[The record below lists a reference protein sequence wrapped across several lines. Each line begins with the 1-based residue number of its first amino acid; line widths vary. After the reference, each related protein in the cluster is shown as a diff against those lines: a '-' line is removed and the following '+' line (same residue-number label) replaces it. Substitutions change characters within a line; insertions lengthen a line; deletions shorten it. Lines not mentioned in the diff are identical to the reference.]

1 MLTLIAIAIIAAI
14 ATVGYVHL
22 YHRYKR
28 NVDKVRFMFNAIDN
42 LDFTF
47 QFPTEDVNGQDKLIN
62 QSLNRIKV
70 IMQRY
75 RDEALEREKYYE
87 QIMDSVDTGIIVANQ
102 KGNVLQHNRAA
113 MRLLG
118 AEVLTHL
125 DQVRQR
131 LSDGTLSK
139 RESEAVLKGRQVRII
154 AFSDINSELANQEVD
169 SWIKLTRVLT
179 HEIMNT
185 VTPITSLSQTL
196 LRNAHGEQREGLDAI
211 NRTGRELIQF
221 VKNYRRFTHVPT
233 PCPSLFYVKPFLERM
248 ARLTGREV
256 QVDVEPHDMMV
267 YADEGLI
274 AHVVTNVLKNAT
286 QATANGGQVWMNARI
301 GDDEAV
307 IIDIS
312 NDGDLIPDDVAQHI
326 FIPFFTTKADGSGIG
341 LSLSRQIMRVSG
353 SSITLHQ
360 TEQPRAVTFRLVLS

>member
-1 MLTLIAIAIIAAI
+1 MQALIAIAVTAAI
-14 ATVGYVHL
+14 AILGYIHL
-22 YHRYKR
+22 YRRYKR

-47 QFPTEDVNGQDKLIN
+47 QFPTEDVEGQDKLIN
-62 QSLNRIKV
+62 QSLNRIKT
-70 IMQRY
+70 IMRRN

-118 AEVLTHL
+118 VDVLTHL
-125 DQVRQR
+125 DQVSHR
-131 LSDGTLSK
+131 LEAGTLSK
-139 RESEAVLKGRQVRII
+139 RETSAVLKGRKVRII
-154 AFSDINSELANQEVD
+154 AFSDIVGELANQEVD
-169 SWIKLTRVLT
+169 SWIRLTRVLT

-196 LRNAHGEQREGLDAI
+196 LRNARGEQREGLDTI

-221 VKNYRRFTHVPT
+221 VENYRRFTHVPT
-233 PCPSLFYVKPFLERM
+233 PHPSLFYVKPFLERM
-248 ARLTGREV
+248 ARLTGRDV
-256 QVDVEPHDMMV
+256 KVSVEPHDMMV

-286 QATANGGQVWMNARI
+286 QATANGGRVWMDARI

-307 IIDIS
+307 VIDIS
-312 NDGDLIPDDVAQHI
+312 NNGELIPEDVAQHI

-353 SSITLHQ
+353 GSITLHQ
-360 TEQPRAVTFRLVLS
+360 TEQPRAVTFRLVFS